1 MSTNCR
7 RCGVKVDSNLHNCPL
22 CGAFVN
28 EENTPS
34 IYEYPQVNQ
43 KDKRSIFI
51 KICAFL
57 SVIALAVNVAIDVA
71 VNRRLS
77 WSIHVLFGLALVW
90 IAVGRPAIKGF
101 NIRKFFAWIFA
112 SAIALLFYINAW
124 VDKLFTPWAF
134 TLGAPIVV
142 LVWATALE
150 IMLFAHKAGRADYQI
165 ALTKLFAFSILCVI
179 ISLIAF
185 KKCEWGWLVCT
196 ARGFVDVLSLS
207 FFAKDAYFSELKKRL
222 HV

>member
-1 MSTNCR
+1 MSTHCR
-7 RCGVKVDSNLHNCPL
+7 RCGVNVDSNLHNCPL

-28 EENTPS
+28 EENS
-34 IYEYPQVNQ
+34 NSVYEYPQVNE
-43 KDKRSIFI
+43 KTKRSLFF

-57 SVIALAVNVAIDVA
+57 SVIVLAVNVAINVA
-71 VNRRLS
+71 VNRTVS

-90 IAVGRPAIKGF
+90 IAVGRPAIKRF
-101 NIRKFFAWIFA
+101 NVRKYLAWCFVA
-112 SAIALLFYINAW
+112 VIALLFYINAW
-124 VDKLFTPWAF
+124 TDKLSTPWAF

-142 LVWATALE
+142 LTWATVLE
-150 IMLFAHKAGRADYQI
+150 ILTFAHKGGRGNYQI
-165 ALTKLFAFSILCVI
+165 ELTKLFVFSAVCIA
-179 ISLIAF
+179 ISFIWL

-207 FFAKDAYFSELKKRL
+207 FFAKEKYFSEMKKRL